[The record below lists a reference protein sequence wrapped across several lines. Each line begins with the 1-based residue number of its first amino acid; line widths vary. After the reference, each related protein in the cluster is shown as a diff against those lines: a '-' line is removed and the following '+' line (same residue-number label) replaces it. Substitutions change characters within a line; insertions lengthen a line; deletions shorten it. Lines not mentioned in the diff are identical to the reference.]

1 MSLSHSDKL
10 LESHFYEADVFNVG
24 AKSKNKAGRGSEQQV
39 ILGVLS
45 TDKENNYPQ
54 YIKLRLLKDYT
65 GLSLKKNIE
74 RNCVLYQDAI
84 LNTDG
89 EKGFNILNT

>member
-1 MSLSHSDKL
+1 MDKKL
-10 LESHFYEADVFNVG
+10 YY
-24 AKSKNKAGRGSEQQV
+24 QV
-39 ILGVLS
+39 I
-45 TDKENNYPQ
+45 
-54 YIKLRLLKDYT
+54 
-65 GLSLKKNIE
+65 SLKKNIE